1 MILLLDVMLLVTI
14 LMAVVL
20 VVIDVAGM
28 RDIVL
33 VAMDELDVT

>member
-1 MILLLDVMLLVTI
+1 MLLVTI

-28 RDIVL
+28 RDMVL